1 MHWGGGVKVAHI
13 VLSVEEALEFQR
25 AQQPLPP
32 EVESISSSG
41 DTLIVKIDPKDKL
54 PKLLQRFNPK
64 LNVNLAFETFEAG
77 RASFRVNTA
86 LNALPVT
93 SLAQLLLKIVSVPE
107 LEGIELQV
115 DGDRILAWVDLQML
129 ISKGVEGVTVTNFK
143 LIDNSFVIDAA
154 IHNLEIK
161 QSTSKIQT

>member
-1 MHWGGGVKVAHI
+1 MAHI

-41 DTLIVKIDPKDKL
+41 DTLIVRIDPKDKL

-64 LNVNLAFETFEAG
+64 LNVNLTFEAFEGG
-77 RASFRVNTA
+77 RAAFRVNTA

-93 SLAQLLLKIVSVPE
+93 ALAQLLLKIVSVPE
-107 LEGIELQV
+107 LEGISLQIG
-115 DGDRILAWVDLQML
+115 DDRIVAWVDLQSL
-129 ISKGVEGVTVTNFK
+129 IAKQVEGVTVTNFK
-143 LIDNSFVIDAA
+143 LINNTFVIDAD
-154 IHNLEIK
+154 ILNL
-161 QSTSKIQT
+161 KIQDQKSKS